1 MAPIKDATN
10 DHRLFLQPRQLAQI
24 LSALEGE
31 RRNPNT
37 RRNAIKAIERA
48 ASRLGLDSDD
58 VFDAA
63 DGLLSGRLDA
73 AAWLAQL
80 RGEGGGPTSL
90 AAEAAGRTGRRG
102 RAGRSSHHAQRRA
115 ARGHAAAP

>member
-1 MAPIKDATN
+1 M
-10 DHRLFLQPRQLAQI
+10 AQI

-37 RRNAIKAIERA
+37 KRNAIKAIECA
-48 ASRLGLDSDD
+48 AGRLGLDSDD
-58 VFDAA
+58 VFDAV

-80 RGEGGGPTSL
+80 RDEGRGPTGL
-90 AAEAAGRTGRRG
+90 AAEAPAE
-102 RAGRSSHHAQRRA
+102 Q
-115 ARGHAAAP
+115 AAAPAPGDEPAEAHIMPNAGPFA